1 MKKLF
6 LIMVSFILI
15 TSCASV
21 HHNCN
26 SSKKNPKCNTSIDL
40 STPDIDINIK

>member
-6 LIMVSFILI
+6 LVMTLVILL

-21 HHNCN
+21 HHSCN

-40 STPDIDINIK
+40 SAPDIDINIK

>member
-6 LIMVSFILI
+6 LVMTLVILL

-21 HHNCN
+21 HHSCN

-40 STPDIDINIK
+40 SAPNVDINIK

>member
-6 LIMVSFILI
+6 LIIISIVLL

-21 HHNCN
+21 HHSCN

-40 STPDIDINIK
+40 SAPNVDINIK

>member
-6 LIMVSFILI
+6 LVIGIALLL

-21 HHNCN
+21 HHSCN
-26 SSKKNPKCNTSIDL
+26 SSKKNPKCNTSVDL
-40 STPDIDINIK
+40 SVPDIDINIK